1 MKLQKLLILY
11 IFLLPFLIAQP
22 TIAQAQSKNIKI
34 GDKAVKNEDYYSAL
48 TAYKAAMKKNEQDN
62 LKPAK
67 KVAFNY
73 NYATACRYTYLFPEA
88 EKYYGLVANA
98 PEKINYPTVDFDY
111 AYTLKHNAKY
121 AEAKIAFEN
130 FIQNNSNSKNENV
143 KKLLPKA
150 AQEILACQEAQ
161 VWVKHPDPNVK
172 TKALGKNVN
181 TQYSDFAP
189 FEYEGDL
196 YFSSLRFERQFQGRR
211 DQTIPKEKFLVG
223 KLFISKEQGTRSA
236 TPISALNVRYQSTGN
251 ATLSPDGQYIF
262 FTHCTEDKKGHT
274 ICKIQYAKRKGRTW
288 EKPQYLPAPVNV
300 DGFTSTHPNIGY
312 DSLKQTLTLFF
323 VSNRTGGSGD
333 MDIWRADLKS
343 IEPLS
348 IGEVSNLGNTINT
361 IDADATP
368 FFHTATQTLFFA
380 SKWHKGL
387 GGFDLFKSK
396 NTANGW
402 TTPANLG
409 IPYNSAAND
418 IYFWLSPNDSTG
430 YFASNR
436 TGSQALTGE
445 SCCNDIYA
453 ITLPLALTQNPN
465 THWQEEDKKITEAIT
480 KASQSEP
487 IIDSIAKEISKDT
500 TPIIAKQEKPV
511 LPVEVTA
518 PIAPVVAQQEVL
530 NPIMDKE
537 QKVKDVNYLL
547 PLYLYF
553 HNDSPDPNTT
563 KTTTAITYEQAF
575 DSYMKLKP
583 EYIREYTQA
592 FASDKQA
599 AAKAEMEKFFD
610 DTVEGEYEKLN
621 QCLDGILEALDM
633 GIVLELQV
641 RGLASPLGNNA
652 YNKALTARRIA
663 SIRNYMS
670 TYRNGAFREYLQNK
684 HLIINELPMGVLSDS
699 KASSDK
705 GNKLSIYGIDAAKDR
720 RIEILLVQETK
731 K

>member
-1 MKLQKLLILY
+1 MNFQKFILL
-11 IFLLPFLIAQP
+11 FLCAFLSNYCTLPLL
-22 TIAQAQSKNIKI
+22 QAQSKNIKI
-34 GDKAVKNEDYYSAL
+34 GDKAIKNEDYYTAM
-48 TAYKAAMKKNEQDN
+48 TAYQAAIKKNEHEK
-62 LKPAK
+62 LKAAK
-67 KVAFNY
+67 KVVFNY
-73 NYATACRYTYLFPEA
+73 NYATACRYTYLFAEA
-88 EKYYGLVANA
+88 EKHYALVTAST
-98 PEKINYPTVDFDY
+98 EKHPFIDAEFYY

-121 AEAKIAFEN
+121 AAAQEAFQAFYNKNVNNNHEKI
-130 FIQNNSNSKNENV
+130 

-161 VWVKHPDPNVK
+161 IWVKYPDHNVK

-196 YFSSLRFERQFQGRR
+196 YYSSLRFERQFQGRR
-211 DQTIPKEKFLVG
+211 DPTIAKEKFLVG
-223 KLFISKEQGTRSA
+223 KLFTSKEKGTRAA

-274 ICKIQYAKRKGRTW
+274 ICRIQSAKRKGRTW
-288 EKPQYLPAPVNV
+288 EKPQYLPEPINIPN
-300 DGFTSTHPNIGY
+300 FTSTHPNIGY
-312 DSLKQTLTLFF
+312 DSLRQTLTLFF
-323 VSNRTGGSGD
+323 VSNRPGGSGD
-333 MDIWRADLKS
+333 MDIWRADIKD
-343 IEPLS
+343 IATLS
-348 IGEVSNLGNTINT
+348 FGEVSNLGSTINT

-368 FFHTATQTLFFA
+368 FFHTASQTLFFA

-402 TTPANLG
+402 TTPSNLG

-418 IYFWLSPNDSTG
+418 IYLWISPNDSTG

-436 TGSQALTGE
+436 VGSQALTGE

-453 ITLPLALTQNPN
+453 ITMPLSLTQNPN
-465 THWQEEDKKITEAIT
+465 THWQEEEKKEAEIIAT
-480 KASQSEP
+480 ISAPQPNIDPIFEP
-487 IIDSIAKEISKDT
+487 ELSKDT
-500 TPIIAKQEKPV
+500 TTIATIEKSILPNDIIP
-511 LPVEVTA
+511 T
-518 PIAPVVAQQEVL
+518 ISPVVAQKEVL
-530 NPIMDKE
+530 NPIIEKE

-563 KTTTAITYEQAF
+563 KTTTTLTYEETF
-575 DSYMKLKP
+575 NGYMKLKAD
-583 EYIREYTQA
+583 YIREYTQT

-610 DTVEGEYEKLN
+610 DTIEGEYEKLN

-633 GIVLELQV
+633 GIVLELQI
-641 RGLASPLGNNA
+641 RGLASPLGNST

-663 SIRNYMS
+663 SIKNYMQ
-670 TYRNGAFREYLQNK
+670 TYRQGAFKSYLQNK
-684 HLIINELPMGVLSDS
+684 QLMINELPMGVLSDS
-699 KASSDK
+699 KASNDK
-705 GNKLSIYGIDAAKDR
+705 SNKLSVYGIEAAKDR
-720 RIEILLVQETK
+720 RIEILLVRETK
-731 K
+731 